1 MVIAKSMTEHEQQL
15 DLTVELARERTR
27 LANRRTFLAW
37 ARTALAVMTFGFL
50 LEKVDAFLGT
60 AHVSALDLRDLQGL
74 GLAGFIVGPLMLLTA
89 GYRHIRLELS
99 LGGNGWSFLLV
110 PELVLF
116 VAVVGAALFISFS

>member
-1 MVIAKSMTEHEQQL
+1 MTGNDNNRL
-15 DLTVELARERTR
+15 DMTVELARVRTR

-60 AHVSALDLRDLQGL
+60 ATVSVQDLRDLHGL
-74 GLAGFIVGPLMLLTA
+74 GLAGFIVGPLMLLAA
-89 GYRHIRLELS
+89 GYRHVRLELS
-99 LGGNGWSFLLV
+99 LGGKGWSFLLV

-116 VAVVGAALFISFS
+116 IAVLGAALFISFS